1 MKLFIGTLS
10 LLLAG
15 SMTALAQDIQVIDI
29 RRNITLAEEE
39 LPYKDFYLN
48 AGEGSGLKKNLVV
61 QAVRSITIRDASGAQ
76 SFGEIQIPVGQL
88 RILAVYP
95 KVTVAREYK
104 LLSRDDFPMLEQIGI
119 MTGDKIDLKSAFVD
133 NKKIENRKPQSLPLV
148 AAAPPSAAPALA
160 PSNPPT
166 KENSKPEVPAEMLE
180 KVASSGN

>member
-1 MKLFIGTLS
+1 MKLFISALTI
-10 LLLAG
+10 LLASSG
-15 SMTALAQDIQVIDI
+15 TALAQDIQVIDV
-29 RRNITLAEEE
+29 RRNITLAEDE

-76 SFGEIQIPVGQL
+76 SFGEIQVPVGQL

-95 KVTVAREYK
+95 KIAVAREYK

-119 MTGDKIDLKSAFVD
+119 MTGDKIELRAAFVD
-133 NKKIENRKPQSLPLV
+133 NKKIENRKPQSLPPV
-148 AAAPPSAAPALA
+148 AAALSPAANALV
-160 PSNPPT
+160 PSNTPA